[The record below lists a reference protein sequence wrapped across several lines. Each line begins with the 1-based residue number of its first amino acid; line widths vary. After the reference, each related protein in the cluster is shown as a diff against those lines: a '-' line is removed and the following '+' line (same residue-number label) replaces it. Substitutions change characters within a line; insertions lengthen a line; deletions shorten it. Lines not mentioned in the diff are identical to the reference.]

1 MQVSD
6 SRKLDDMQ
14 KQPLLAMEKDRTKC
28 TKENLAKIFNGD
40 TDQGILPMPEMKV
53 FFLDAIKKINGGSNE
68 VNPDLYDTLV
78 GKEAESVISLYET
91 EASLKTKLD
100 EILTAS
106 KDPATIE
113 MIRKNGLIRVR
124 ETLFTKIMTAID
136 HVEITTNNGA
146 QTQLQA
152 AGISK

>member
-1 MQVSD
+1 M
-6 SRKLDDMQ
+6 
-14 KQPLLAMEKDRTKC
+14 
-28 TKENLAKIFNGD
+28 
-40 TDQGILPMPEMKV
+40 
-53 FFLDAIKKINGGSNE
+53 
-68 VNPDLYDTLV
+68 
-78 GKEAESVISLYET
+78 YET
-91 EASLKTKLD
+91 EASLKTELD

-113 MIRKNGLIRVR
+113 QIRLNGLVRVR